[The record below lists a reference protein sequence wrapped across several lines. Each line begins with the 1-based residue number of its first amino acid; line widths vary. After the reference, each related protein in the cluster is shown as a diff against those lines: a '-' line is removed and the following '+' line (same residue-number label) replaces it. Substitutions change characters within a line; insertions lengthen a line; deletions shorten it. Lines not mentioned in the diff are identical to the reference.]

1 MMASTCSAIGTTP
14 LVAVS
19 LSRARLDHHR
29 PQLPSVA
36 HAPRSGDDAPQV
48 RRFVLVVRGVEA
60 GGATPYRRGAAEPE
74 FVLAWRWFSTGSV
87 VLAVLAALYNGA
99 ALYPIF
105 ALVRLLSVASSLL
118 PVAIDP
124 RLRPPMGVA
133 YAFGALSLVL
143 FVVFGLSGAWLAYT
157 ALAGLF
163 NWTKVSCKA
172 GVLRIRHHP
181 LPWPGV
187 GGAQAIP
194 TAEIAGVRWVKVTK
208 AIPKG
213 GVTFEVRALLR
224 DRMQVVL
231 VKRMG
236 DAEAR
241 FIAQT
246 LEKEL
251 GLSDASA
258 PTDTRSSA

>member
-1 MMASTCSAIGTTP
+1 
-14 LVAVS
+14 
-19 LSRARLDHHR
+19 
-29 PQLPSVA
+29 
-36 HAPRSGDDAPQV
+36 V
-48 RRFVLVVRGVEA
+48 RRFVVRVVRGVNA
-60 GGATPYRRGAAEPE
+60 GGATTQRGGAAEPE
-74 FVLAWRWFSTGSV
+74 FVIAWRWFSAGSV
-87 VLAVLAALYNGA
+87 VFATLAALYNGA
-99 ALYPIF
+99 VLYPVF
-105 ALVRLLSVASSLL
+105 CLVSVASSW
-118 PVAIDP
+118 PVALE

-133 YAFGALSLVL
+133 DAFGALGLALPVVL
-143 FVVFGLSGAWLAYT
+143 FAVFALSGAWLAYS
-157 ALAGLF
+157 ALAALF
-163 NWTKVSCKA
+163 DWTTISCKA

-208 AIPKG
+208 AIRR
-213 GVTFEVRALLR
+213 GVTFEVRVLLR

-231 VKRMG
+231 VNRMG
-236 DAEAR
+236 DAETR

-251 GLSDASA
+251 GLSETPA